1 MNNHQFELAK
11 QFYNDGHLLY
21 CTCRSDQ
28 PINAL
33 LSTCKRGLR
42 SLDIFIPDVGVS
54 KIHFL
59 RFSKMSSVQ
68 ALKLKTDYTATFSY
82 VVRMRL
88 WCFAS
93 RQCVIALEL
102 VPEKRSLLCAMH
114 YEYDADI
121 WMSQTNEILCVPDFS
136 TSVACSLA
144 SLLYRYI
151 LSIRISWLWT
161 SCGFETA
168 LIDVFLLVLP
178 NNCSQCSAYTKPVT
192 SLGHQGRRRVFWEG
206 PKFFKLCPIVF
217 NYAHHIFSRGTKNF
231 VGRLAPPL
239 FLP

>member
-1 MNNHQFELAK
+1 VLAAAKPLVVVVNEKLMNNHQFELAK

-88 WCFAS
+88 
-93 RQCVIALEL
+93 
-102 VPEKRSLLCAMH
+102 
-114 YEYDADI
+114 
-121 WMSQTNEILCVPDFS
+121 
-136 TSVACSLA
+136 
-144 SLLYRYI
+144 
-151 LSIRISWLWT
+151 
-161 SCGFETA
+161 
-168 LIDVFLLVLP
+168 
-178 NNCSQCSAYTKPVT
+178 
-192 SLGHQGRRRVFWEG
+192 
-206 PKFFKLCPIVF
+206 
-217 NYAHHIFSRGTKNF
+217 
-231 VGRLAPPL
+231 
-239 FLP
+239 